1 MEVSG
6 GLYICIYIYNFIHFI
21 YFWLCWIFVAA
32 QAFLQLWQ
40 AGATL
45 QLQCAGSR
53 ACGLSSS
60 SSWAL
65 EHMGSVVVAHGPSCS
80 EACGTF
86 QDQGQNLCLLH
97 WQADSLPLNHQGI
110 PKQCFKVSFMEGDIT
125 CSLSSV
131 GSSRNNSRNNLYY
144 CLLF

>member
-65 EHMGSVVVAHGPSCS
+65 EHMGSVVVSWEIDGETVETVADFIFLGTKITADGDCS
-80 EACGTF
+80 HEIKRRLLAPWKESYYQPGHTLALLIP
-86 QDQGQNLCLLH
+86 GQ
-97 WQADSLPLNHQGI
+97 
-110 PKQCFKVSFMEGDIT
+110 
-125 CSLSSV
+125 
-131 GSSRNNSRNNLYY
+131 
-144 CLLF
+144 